1 MIEIIGFIALV
12 IWLGNKVSMT
22 VAGLVLIA
30 GIIGFLLL
38 GRSIENDEWRARCN
52 RRAYWRKNGPY

>member
-38 GRSIENDEWRARCN
+38 GRSIENEEWRARCN
-52 RRAYWRKNGPY
+52 CRSYWRENGPY